1 MSDHQMNT
9 MALNKLFKKN
19 YDTLSRRKDYLSS
32 RLNSSEKVL
41 SFDVTERRAIVY
53 AMSVLDNARIF
64 IENTNNPIEQRDL
77 VFRLLV
83 NSNAADEMYEN
94 IRKKLEAKNSAE

>member
-1 MSDHQMNT
+1 MSDNQMNT

>member
-1 MSDHQMNT
+1 MSDNQMNT
-9 MALNKLFKKN
+9 MALNKFFKKN

-64 IENTNNPIEQRDL
+64 IENTNNPIEQREL